1 LTQRSSTTLPFIVI
15 VLEKSNMDAEWCA
28 ATSDIPAATAIAA
41 NAPIDFMSCRMDSS
55 RLFLPAISPEQL

>member
-1 LTQRSSTTLPFIVI
+1 
-15 VLEKSNMDAEWCA
+15 MDAEWCA
-28 ATSDIPAATAIAA
+28 ATSDIPAAAIAIAA